1 MFLSLSLVF
10 LSLLSFSLAFFALFL
25 IFSPSL
31 TKESQHL
38 LLYNEHLALILQTK
52 HMWTDFDAFVR
63 TRTGENSRGEGDGG
77 KVVYVREGRGEGM

>member
-10 LSLLSFSLAFFALFL
+10 LSLLLSPSRFSLSFSFSLGLCHKKAKICFCTMNITRL
-25 IFSPSL
+25 
-31 TKESQHL
+31 
-38 LLYNEHLALILQTK
+38 
-52 HMWTDFDAFVR
+52 WTDFDAFVR